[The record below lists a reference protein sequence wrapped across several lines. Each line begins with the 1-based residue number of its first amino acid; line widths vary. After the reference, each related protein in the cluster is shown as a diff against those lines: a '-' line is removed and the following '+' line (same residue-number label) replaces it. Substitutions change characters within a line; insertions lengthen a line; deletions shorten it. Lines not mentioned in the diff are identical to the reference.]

1 MKMVRNKALA
11 IAGAAVLAPAL
22 LFAAVAA
29 NQAQH
34 KGDLGQR
41 MAAHMA
47 KKLGLSDD
55 QTTQIQGIFAN
66 HKAEMSTQLD
76 SVKAARTALFDAI
89 HADTFDEN
97 AVRAASAK
105 VAQAE
110 ADLAVSRARITS
122 EVRNVLTPDQQAKA
136 KEMLTNARNRAEK
149 WGARMHSHLTAG
161 LDGGN

>member
-1 MKMVRNKALA
+1 MKLVRNKALA

-29 NQAQH
+29 NQAQT
-34 KGDLGQR
+34 R
-41 MAAHMA
+41 HMA
-47 KKLGLSDD
+47 GFSQHLAQKLGLSDD
-55 QTTQIQGIFAN
+55 QTQQVQGVFAN
-66 HKAEMSTQLD
+66 HQAELSAAMGRMKT
-76 SVKAARTALFDAI
+76 ARTALFDAI

-136 KEMLTNARNRAEK
+136 KELLANAKAHAQK
-149 WGARMHSHLTAG
+149 WGDRMHHHMNTA
-161 LDGGN
+161 LDGGQ